1 MEKTKNVSN
10 MKDFLV
16 IGIGRFGK
24 SVATELFSNGKE
36 VLAIDKLASNVSDLE
51 GKVSSAVVADA
62 TSRDILYS
70 LGAQN
75 FDCAIICIGEELES
89 SLLAVQTCKELGIN
103 YIIAKAKSDQH
114 SQILYALGVDLVIFP
129 ESFAGKKLA
138 TMLTSPGIKELV
150 DLTNDFKIFEMP
162 TPEVW
167 QNKTLREINMPKK
180 YKVSL
185 VILRRNN
192 DVLSPDPDMTLVSGD
207 FLVLAGLTNK
217 INSLLSLIKGQDE
230 DINNSLKDVFGNK

>member
-1 MEKTKNVSN
+1 
-10 MKDFLV
+10 
-16 IGIGRFGK
+16 
-24 SVATELFSNGKE
+24 
-36 VLAIDKLASNVSDLE
+36 
-51 GKVSSAVVADA
+51 
-62 TSRDILYS
+62 
-70 LGAQN
+70 
-75 FDCAIICIGEELES
+75 
-89 SLLAVQTCKELGIN
+89 
-103 YIIAKAKSDQH
+103 
-114 SQILYALGVDLVIFP
+114 
-129 ESFAGKKLA
+129 
-138 TMLTSPGIKELV
+138 MLTSPGIKELV

-192 DVLSPDPDMTLVSGD
+192 DILSPDPDMTLVSGD